1 MKIALLFRG
10 ENVRDNKTGR
20 NYCDALMCMENWK
33 TTLLDDL
40 REKGH
45 SVDVFFITYESTILD
60 SLRNSVLQPKDIIIH
75 PKISQTENFKNVL
88 AFMEARK
95 HDYDR
100 FVILRCDFAYR
111 YKITQ
116 WPKWNNGGIILVN
129 KDLTWPT
136 TMLYNDIL
144 FIVDSYMLLDFTI
157 AFTNDKYRNTLHHIG
172 RYLQYSK
179 TPFSLMYP
187 DRYLMDNHPLHA
199 LVSTEPLP
207 DLTNPLVPKP
217 L

>member
-1 MKIALLFRG
+1 MKIALVFRG
-10 ENVRDNKTGR
+10 ENVRDNKMGR
-20 NYCDALMCMENWK
+20 NYCDALMCIENWK

-40 REKGH
+40 REQGH
-45 SVDVFFITYESTILD
+45 NVDVFFITYDSDILD
-60 SLRNSVLQPKDIIIH
+60 NLRNSVLQPKDIIIH

-88 AFMEARK
+88 AFMEQKKRN
-95 HDYDR
+95 YDR

-199 LVSTEPLP
+199 LVSMEPLP
-207 DLTNPLVPKP
+207 DLANPLVPKP